1 MINAVK
7 ELLNKPVAYHPVLA
21 RMTGNVASA
30 VMLSQGMYWQ
40 KIAESK
46 GEEWFWVKSDGWK
59 DQCGLSRSMQETAR
73 EVLRRSGFWFEVKRG
88 IPAQLFFR
96 IDAEILVEKIE
107 AFLAGSEQGCR
118 NVANNETER
127 RRTTTGQ
134 FGKQGSR
141 NVDDIEIIKENSLET
156 LLENNKG
163 EKTPFV
169 IQTIEAD
176 ENLKIE
182 TVEIIEIESLKADP
196 FEQKTLPGRGAKKK
210 PGEYTDQDVA
220 RNLDGRHQVFFAE
233 VLRNKAWPD
242 FLEYRTARDRR
253 TPYRD
258 AKSHAIGIRQLFAAC
273 HGNPDLAQAV
283 VDQTRGNG
291 WTGLFELKNSQKN
304 ATQQSNIPNYAAN
317 QRSVLETVLAGRYER
332 HPE

>member
-141 NVDDIEIIKENSLET
+141 NVDDIEIIKENSLENP
-156 LLENNKG
+156 LENNKG

-182 TVEIIEIESLKADP
+182 TVEIIEIEALEESP
-196 FEQKTLPGRGAKKK
+196 FEQKTSPGRGAKKK
-210 PGEYTDQDVA
+210 PGEYSNQDVA
-220 RNLDGRHQVFFAE
+220 RNLDGKHQVFFAE
-233 VLRNKAWPD
+233 VLQNGAWDD
-242 FLEYRTARDRR
+242 FLEYRQIKDRFKYKD
-253 TPYRD
+253 P
-258 AKSHAIGIRQLFAAC
+258 KSCALGIMQFYKAC
-273 HGNPDLAQAV
+273 LGKSELAQEV
-283 VDQTRGNG
+283 VNQTRGNG